1 MPAGIS
7 VHIGVDKLERTRYPG
22 LCMLRGCENDAKAM
36 QALAQAQ
43 GFSSTLLL
51 GAAATVGA
59 VRAAVTSAARAV
71 GSDGI
76 VLVTYS
82 GHGGQVPDVFDE
94 GDEHDRGKGT
104 DETWCLW
111 DRQMIDDEIYRMWTA
126 FEPGARVLIV
136 SDSCHSGG
144 VIRGI
149 EDGTIEPPPPC
160 VMRALDREQAEAAFQ
175 AQKEAVEE
183 AQRVLHLEPAGPLR
197 ASVLLLAA
205 SQEWELAKDGYPH
218 GLFTRALLEVWN
230 DGAFRGDY
238 RAFHAGIFR
247 AMRREVGDQTPSLE
261 FLGPENP
268 AYQAQRPFTI

>member
-22 LCMLRGCENDAKAM
+22 VCMLRGCENDAKAM
-36 QALAQAQ
+36 RAIAGAQ
-43 GFSSTLLL
+43 GFSTTLLL
-51 GAAATVGA
+51 GAEATVDA
-59 VRAAVTSAARAV
+59 VRAAVTSAAAAV
-71 GSDGI
+71 GGDGI

-82 GHGGQVPDVFDE
+82 GHGGQVPDVPDA
-94 GDEHDRGKGT
+94 GDQRERQDGK

-111 DRQMIDDEIYRMWTA
+111 DRQMLDDEIYRMWTV

-144 VIRGI
+144 VIRAI
-149 EDGTIEPPPPC
+149 EDGTIEPPPPG
-160 VMRALDREQAEAAFQ
+160 VMRALDREQAEAAFRAQEGTYAEVQQ
-175 AQKEAVEE
+175 A
-183 AQRVLHLEPAGPLR
+183 LSLEPDRPLN

-238 RAFHAGIFR
+238 RAFHAAIFR
-247 AMRREVGDQTPSLE
+247 AIRREESEQTPAYDT
-261 FLGPENP
+261 LGPANP
-268 AYQAQRPFTI
+268 GFEAQRPFTI